1 MKEREGKIKDVES
14 LAGIE
19 NALNGM
25 LDRAD
30 VVNNNVVAVAI
41 AMHSRNNKPPEP
53 VGPHSDNNNFGLIQR
68 IAIKCEQLN
77 DLLLAIN
84 DEVLEIDRLVQG
96 CDK

>member
-30 VVNNNVVAVAI
+30 DVNNNVVAVAI

-53 VGPHSDNNNFGLIQR
+53 VGPHSDINDFGLIQR
-68 IAIKCEQLN
+68 IAIKCDRL
-77 DLLLAIN
+77 DKLLLAIN
-84 DEVLEIDRLVQG
+84 DEAMEIAKLVNG
-96 CDK
+96 